1 LVGLVAAHPA
11 TAEAVELEWRDNYQV
26 AYKEAA
32 DQHKMLLIL
41 FQAERPDALQTA
53 VEAAFENDA
62 RIREQLAR
70 FVLVRL
76 PVDTV
81 IHVDG
86 KPVTLLRHPS
96 MAEMHGRAGL
106 AIIDLIHEEKPYYGR
121 VVSAYP
127 FMRGK
132 YYAFR
137 VEYLPTILTLPPG
150 TITQRTMIWAVRVH
164 PEGPAST
171 RGVKNPLLAREAQ
184 SHSRYQARIGVQGH
198 QRWNLRF
205 HRIRRLL
212 AALGFR
218 GEPVEVVAES
228 WPNQTMIDSCL
239 DCVRSWRHSSGHW
252 NAVKSYHQAYG
263 YDIQRGPN
271 GIWYGTGIFAN

>member
-1 LVGLVAAHPA
+1 
-11 TAEAVELEWRDNYQV
+11 V
-26 AYKEAA
+26 AYKQAA
-32 DQHKMLLIL
+32 DQHKMLLIF
-41 FQAERPDALQTA
+41 FQRERPDALQTA

-62 RIREQLAR
+62 RIRGQLAR
-70 FVLVRL
+70 FVLVKL
-76 PVDTV
+76 PVDTA
-81 IHVDG
+81 IHVNG
-86 KPVTLLRHPS
+86 KPVTLLDHPS

-106 AIIDLIHEEKPYYGR
+106 AIIDLAHEDKPYYGR

-137 VEYLPTILTLPPG
+137 VEHLPTILALPPG

-164 PEGPAST
+164 PENPAST
-171 RGVKNPLLAREAQ
+171 RGVKNPALASEAQ
-184 SHSRYQARIGVQGH
+184 SHSRYQAQLGMQGH
-198 QRWNLRF
+198 QRWNVRF

-218 GEPVEVVAES
+218 GAPVEVVAES
-228 WPNQTMIDSCL
+228 WPNQTMIDSCI
-239 DCVRSWRHSSGHW
+239 DCVQSWRRSSGHW